1 MMEDGYLRI
10 GEFSQRVG
18 VTPER
23 LRAWEKRYDL
33 LSPDRSSG
41 GFRLYSDAD
50 VARVERMLAHL
61 EDGASAAE
69 AARLARETPVVTAPR
84 VAEPM
89 WLDVEVARLRARLD
103 AFDDAGAHAVLD
115 ELLTRF
121 ALETVLRDVVL
132 PYLRDVG
139 ERWTAGDVTV
149 GQEHFASNLL
159 RARLLSLAQGW
170 GQGAGPRAVLAA
182 PPGDHHDLGL
192 IMCGLSL
199 WRQGLRIVFLGADT
213 PIATLT
219 TTARTVA
226 PALVLLSTAK
236 PTVLEEIGDAIREL
250 SAEVPV
256 YLGGGGASADL
267 ASELGAGFVDGDPV
281 TVAGELAARVAAG
294 GDGARRAA
302 P

>member
-1 MMEDGYLRI
+1 MDAGYLRI

-18 VTPER
+18 VSPER

-33 LSPDRSSG
+33 LTPDRSAG

-61 EDGASAAE
+61 ADGASAAE
-69 AARLARETPVVTAPR
+69 AARLARETPAA
-84 VAEPM
+84 AEPPIVGPLR
-89 WLDVEVARLRARLD
+89 LDDEVARLRSCLD
-103 AFDDAGAHAVLD
+103 EFDDAGAHAVLD
-115 ELLTRF
+115 ELLTTF

-139 ERWTAGDVTV
+139 DRWLTGEVTV

-199 WRQGLRIVFLGADT
+199 WRQGLRVVFLGADS
-213 PIATLT
+213 PIDTLIT
-219 TTARTVA
+219 TVRTIR
-226 PALVLLSTAK
+226 PAFVLLSAAN
-236 PTVLEEIGDAIREL
+236 PAALDAVREELREL
-250 SAEVPV
+250 SAQVPL
-256 YLGGGGASADL
+256 YLAAGGASPQLADD
-267 ASELGAGFVDGDPV
+267 LGAKYLDGDPV
-281 TVAGELAARVAAG
+281 SVAIGLAHSAVVTTA
-294 GDGARRAA
+294 
-302 P
+302 